1 MNTPSTTGGNWQYRT
16 LTSDFNPRLAKR
28 IYQLNELYN
37 RLPEETAPKPLSK
50 KRQKAAEKAAEK
62 AAAVNESMKL
72 KKKEKKS

>member
-50 KRQKAAEKAAEK
+50 NGRKQEKRQREKVM
-62 AAAVNESMKL
+62 VNESMKL